1 MSSEALTQVS
11 GTHRLSAVLLI
22 VAALIAFSAFVNM
35 DFLTPAMALVALI
48 ASTRGYTVI
57 SYLALS
63 KCEVRTNASIA
74 VSGKPLTYSIEVANK
89 GLIPIALVEITLNY
103 SQHLRLIKGSK
114 AAVLIIPP
122 KKSVKYEVVFEG
134 RVGKHYVGPLKAVV
148 RDPLGLFRSSELEL
162 VKAEEVAIQPAI
174 REVVI
179 RRVWIHTRS
188 AGVVRSGEPGSGV
201 EFYGVREFR
210 PGDDLRRV
218 VWRTLASSNR
228 LSVKEMEREAYQNIV
243 FVVDASPQMFYGPYR
258 GTPYEHASEVIAS
271 ISAYLAKRGDLMSL
285 VVITRDGIL
294 TSGKPSRGRNAY
306 VKILKTL
313 SRIPYVTEPV
323 DRGYILKKALKEVLN
338 NLPREK
344 NLIFVFTTA
353 GDETYL
359 KSLVEFINKL
369 RSLNNDVYVALS
381 LTVAYE
387 VRGLPPW
394 AQAIYRV
401 KLYDKV
407 REELE
412 FARKL
417 VKYRAKVI
425 AIGPQYMP
433 ETIVRIVEA
442 RRS

>member
-11 GTHRLSAVLLI
+11 GTQRLTAVLLI
-22 VAALIAFSAFVNM
+22 TAALLVFSVFVNI
-35 DFLTPAMALVALI
+35 DFLMPAMALVALI
-48 ASTRGYTVI
+48 ASTRGYAVI

-63 KCEVRTNASIA
+63 KCEIKTNAS
-74 VSGKPLTYSIEVANK
+74 VTVGGKPLTYSIEIFNK

-103 SQHLRLIKGSK
+103 SQNLRLVKGSK
-114 AAVLIIPP
+114 AALLIIPP
-122 KKSVKYEVVFEG
+122 KSSVTYEVVFNG
-134 RVGKHYVGPLKAVV
+134 RVGKHRVGPLKAVV

-162 VKAEEVAIQPAI
+162 VKAEEVAIQPPA
-174 REVVI
+174 REVMI
-179 RRVWIHTRS
+179 RKVWTHTRS
-188 AGVVRSGEPGSGV
+188 AGVVRSREPGLGV
-201 EFYGVREFR
+201 ELYGVREFR

-228 LSVKEMEREAYQNIV
+228 LSVKEMERETYQSIF
-243 FVVDASPQMFYGPYR
+243 FVVEASPQMFYGPYG

-271 ISAYLAKRGDLMSL
+271 ISAYLARRGDLMSL
-285 VVITRDGIL
+285 VVATQDGVL

-306 VKILKTL
+306 VKISKTL
-313 SRIPYVTEPV
+313 SMVPYIADSV
-323 DRGYILKKALKEVLN
+323 DRNLLLKKVLKEILN
-338 NLPREK
+338 SLPRER

-359 KSLVEFINKL
+359 KGLLEFINKL
-369 RSLNNDVYVALS
+369 RSLNNDVYVAIP
-381 LTVAYE
+381 LTIAYE

-407 REELE
+407 KDELE

-417 VKYRAKVI
+417 VKYRARVI